1 METLGHRQEVKS
13 QVCEI
18 FENWAE
24 HYATERERLPY
35 FQAQLDIAF
44 KMLAGESGRVL
55 DIGCA
60 GGAEIVG
67 LRARGFSVVGVD
79 LAPRMLQFARHRFE
93 SDRQVHFCQ
102 ADIDQLPFSSGSM
115 NHVICLGVFEF
126 LPDYGTA
133 LTGIR
138 RVLRQGGTAVFAIPT
153 AISLYLLGKRLTTLV
168 LGPPWRIAKRLFRRS
183 SAPPGESFHRNL
195 CIPWRYRA
203 LLKQHGLEP
212 QESNYSNYF
221 LYPLDRLPNLNVK
234 VAKLLEPLASIPLLR
249 YGASVYLV
257 SARKR

>member
-1 METLGHRQEVKS
+1 MGHSGSQEEIKH

-18 FENWAE
+18 FEDWAE

-35 FQAQLDIAF
+35 FRAQLEIVF
-44 KMLAGESGRVL
+44 KMLAGKSGRVL

-79 LAPRMLQFARHRFE
+79 LAPRMLQFAQRRFE
-93 SDRQVHFCQ
+93 SDGQVHFCQ

-126 LPDYGTA
+126 ISDYRTA
-133 LTGIR
+133 LAGIH
-138 RVLRQGGTAVFAIPT
+138 RVLRPGGTAVFAIPT
-153 AISLYLLGKRLTTLV
+153 AISLYLLGKRFATLV
-168 LGPPWRIAKRLFRRS
+168 LGPPWRVAKRLLGRPSTPRG
-183 SAPPGESFHRNL
+183 AAFHRNL
-195 CIPWRYRA
+195 CTPWRYRA
-203 LLKQHGLEP
+203 LLKEHGLEP
-212 QESNYSNYF
+212 GESKYSNYF

-234 VAKLLEPLASIPLLR
+234 VARLLEPLAAVPLLR
-249 YGASVYLV
+249 CGASVYLV

>member
-1 METLGHRQEVKS
+1 METPGHQEVKH

-24 HYATERERLPY
+24 HYATEREQLPY
-35 FQAQLDIAF
+35 FRAQLEIVF
-44 KMLAGESGRVL
+44 KMLAGKSGRVL

-79 LAPRMLQFARHRFE
+79 LAPRMLQFAQRRFE
-93 SDRQVHFCQ
+93 RDREVYFCQ
-102 ADIDQLPFSSGSM
+102 ADIDQLPFSSESM
-115 NHVICLGVFEF
+115 NHVICLGVLEF
-126 LPDYGTA
+126 VPDYGTA
-133 LTGIR
+133 LAGIC
-138 RVLRQGGTAVFAIPT
+138 RVLRPSGTAVFAIPT
-153 AISLYLLGKRLTTLV
+153 ATSLYLLGQRFASLFLR
-168 LGPPWRIAKRLFRRS
+168 PPWRIAKRLLGRPS
-183 SAPPGESFHRNL
+183 TPPDASVRRNL
-195 CIPWRYRA
+195 CVPWRYRA

-212 QESNYSNYF
+212 LQSKYSNYF

-234 VAKLLEPLASIPLLR
+234 VADLLEPVASVPLLR
-249 YGASVYLV
+249 CGASVYLV